1 MMRVQ
6 KDLVVRLIPS
16 KENVERDEESRVKN
30 VDTEWEFAKF
40 AFDNIV
46 RSFGNPKFIYL
57 L

>member
-6 KDLVVRLIPS
+6 KDLVVRFIPS
-16 KENVERDEESRVKN
+16 KENVETDEESQVKN

-46 RSFGNPKFIYL
+46 RSFENPKFIYL